1 MTLLFNMCVKDRERS
16 VIFQHKYNDLTN
28 VKFACAIATL
38 SVRLK
43 TESGS
48 GRAISGK

>member
-1 MTLLFNMCVKDRERS
+1 MTLLFKMCVKDRGHS
-16 VIFQHKYNDLTN
+16 IILQHKYNYLTN
-28 VKFACAIATL
+28 VKFACAIVTL

-43 TESGS
+43 AESGC